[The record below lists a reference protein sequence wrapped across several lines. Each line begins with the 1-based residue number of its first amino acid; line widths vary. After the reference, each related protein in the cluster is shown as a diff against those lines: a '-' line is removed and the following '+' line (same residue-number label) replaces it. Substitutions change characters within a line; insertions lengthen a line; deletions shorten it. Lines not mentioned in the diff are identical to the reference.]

1 MDKVTLL
8 FLIPTFIGISGIIT
22 LNILTNISYMKY
34 LIIGIVNYVKQRFKK
49 IQWKKLKNVI
59 LIPIL

>member
-1 MDKVTLL
+1 MNKVTLL

-34 LIIGIVNYVKQRFKK
+34 LIIVILKYIKQRFNKYK
-49 IQWKKLKNVI
+49 QYY
-59 LIPIL
+59 

>member
-1 MDKVTLL
+1 MNKVTLL

-34 LIIGIVNYVKQRFKK
+34 LIIVILKYIKQRFKK
-49 IQWKKLKNVI
+49 IQ
-59 LIPIL
+59 